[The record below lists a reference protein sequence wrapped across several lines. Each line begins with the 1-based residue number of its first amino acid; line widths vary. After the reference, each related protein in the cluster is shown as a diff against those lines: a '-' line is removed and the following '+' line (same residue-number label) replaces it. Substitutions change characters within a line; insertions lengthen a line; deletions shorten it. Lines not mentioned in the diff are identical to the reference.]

1 MCETPPCEG
10 YKTWTDCGWEYD
22 CGYGFGEDCDNCI
35 CVTSQHGDYTGI
47 DPTTGNVFK
56 KD

>member
-56 KD
+56 QD